1 MFTCKNNSLAW
12 VSCPKNLDI
21 AFSFTVYILREKN
34 KAKKVSIKK
43 VKNMILVFLG
53 TFKRSS
59 FGLQWTANQVFIR
72 SSFEKFSM
80 NTKTG
85 HTAYVVVSNTSSWWS
100 YIGKFLQST
109 GLLRLVYLTLSSAP

>member
-21 AFSFTVYILREKN
+21 AFTVPILREKN

-43 VKNMILVFLG
+43 AKNMILVFLG

-72 SSFEKFSM
+72 SSFEKFPM

-85 HTAYVVVSNTSSWWS
+85 HTANGLMFDLIKHVRY
-100 YIGKFLQST
+100 GKIHKKT
-109 GLLRLVYLTLSSAP
+109 GRITENGQFYQNAR